1 MWKYIKILLGNRY
14 RVVWDEDT
22 FDHCQRDFKHK
33 RDAEVFYLTLRFK
46 TEIKN
51 PQMYEHLLQDR
62 TDAIVICTCIISVII
77 LQALL
82 GLFEVF

>member
-1 MWKYIKILLGNRY
+1 MWKYIKILLGYHY
-14 RVVWDEDT
+14 RVIWDRNA
-22 FDHCQRDFKHK
+22 CPYRRDFKHK

-77 LQALL
+77 LQGFL